1 MNQMQCVIT
10 IEHLNREDM
19 NRRITVE
26 QDELLLA
33 ALLSRGVR
41 FAYSCQSGNCGA
53 CKCQLVAGQV
63 RELPF
68 SDQALSE
75 SESDQGL
82 ILTCRSHVHSDVTIR
97 LARAGATRN

>member
-1 MNQMQCVIT
+1 MIAMPCTVL
-10 IEHLNREDM
+10 IENS

-26 QDELLLA
+26 QNEILLT

-63 RELPF
+63 EALPF
-68 SDQALSE
+68 SDGALSPVE
-75 SESDQGL
+75 RERGI
-82 ILTCRSHVHSDVTIR
+82 ILACRSLVRSDLTIH
-97 LARAGATRN
+97 LSTPAETDAA

>member
-1 MNQMQCVIT
+1 MIVLEMQCVIT
-10 IEHLNREDM
+10 IEDLNREDM
-19 NRRITVE
+19 SRQITVE

-68 SDQALSE
+68 SEEALTQNE
-75 SESDQGL
+75 RGQGF
-82 ILTCRSHVHSDVTIR
+82 ILACRSRVHSDVTIR
-97 LARAGATRN
+97 MAM

>member
-1 MNQMQCVIT
+1 MQCVIT
-10 IEHLNREDM
+10 IEDM

-26 QDELLLA
+26 QNEILLA

-63 RELPF
+63 RELAF

-75 SESDQGL
+75 SESDQGM
-82 ILTCRSHVHSDVTIR
+82 ILACRSRVHGDVTIR
-97 LARAGATRN
+97 LAGAGPTKA